1 MVDVF
6 EDGYEVAVGL
16 AENVESYGEEE
27 DVNGCPDDG
36 MQDIRGGHD
45 AWYLVLRSGS
55 VM

>member
-6 EDGYEVAVGL
+6 EYGNEVAVGL

-27 DVNGCPDDG
+27 GVNGCPDDVV
-36 MQDIRGGHD
+36 QQVFEGHD